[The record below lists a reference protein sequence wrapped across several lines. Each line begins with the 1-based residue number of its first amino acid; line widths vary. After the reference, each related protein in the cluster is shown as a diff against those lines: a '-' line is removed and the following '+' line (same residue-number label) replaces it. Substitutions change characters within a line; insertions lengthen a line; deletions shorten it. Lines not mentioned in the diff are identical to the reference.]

1 MSQQLWCWG
10 RDIKSPAGNLL
21 MFLNHWY
28 PAVDRLGIL
37 DTKGKNK

>member
-10 RDIKSPAGNLL
+10 RVIKSPAGNLL
-21 MFLNHWY
+21 MFLNQWY
-28 PAVDRLGIL
+28 LAVDRLGIL